1 MHPEPRLPRL
11 IATFKQPEYTG
22 DNRCLPCTILNS
34 LISVGV
40 AVLIGWTVE
49 DVFGSFGLPVG
60 VLVTAVCL
68 TVIYL
73 RGYLVPGTPALTK
86 RYLPTQLRHWFKSN
100 SRQPLLDGTDPT
112 ELLVEMG
119 VVVDDPSAADYTL
132 APVFLEE
139 WRESIDLHW
148 GDEELARE
156 SLGKLSG
163 TDPDSLEYE
172 HETQRFRV
180 FADGLHLATWP
191 SREACIADVAAARE
205 LVDWD
210 PDWNRRRLVVQ
221 SDILGALRLFIE
233 QCPACEGTVSL
244 SHEAVES
251 CCWTYDVVAATC
263 DHCDARLFEMD
274 IDPDTLSE

>member
-1 MHPEPRLPRL
+1 L
-11 IATFKQPEYTG
+11 ITTIKQPEYTG

-34 LISVGV
+34 LISVGL
-40 AVLIGWTVE
+40 AVLIGGTIEAV
-49 DVFGSFGLPVG
+49 VGSYG
-60 VLVTAVCL
+60 VLVGILVVVVCL
-68 TVIYL
+68 AVIYL

-86 RYLPTQLRHWFKSN
+86 RYLPTQLRGWFKSN

-112 ELLVEMG
+112 ELLVEIG

-139 WRESIDLHW
+139 WRESIRLHW

-163 TDPDSLEYE
+163 ADPDSLAFE
-172 HETQRFRV
+172 HEAQRFRV
-180 FADGLHLATWP
+180 TAEGLHLATWP
-191 SREACIADVAAARE
+191 SREACIADAAAARE

-210 PDWNRRRLVVQ
+210 PDWSRRRLVVQ

-233 QCPACEGTVSL
+233 RCPACDGTVSL

-251 CCWTYDVVAATC
+251 CCWSYDVVAATC

-274 IDPDTLSE
+274 IDPDTLPQ